1 MNQGLAVAIG
11 AMLIAAAIA
20 LSHRY
25 EIAPI
30 MLAPDYVA
38 AWRVD
43 NWTGEIL
50 YCDKGNVAG
59 VGCSPVWIRKQK

>member
-1 MNQGLAVAIG
+1 
-11 AMLIAAAIA
+11 
-20 LSHRY
+20 
-25 EIAPI
+25 

-50 YCDKGNVAG
+50 YCDKGVVAG
-59 VGCSPVWIRKQK
+59 VGCTPVGVHR